1 MLLNQRS
8 NAKTQEDMVKI
19 LHKRS
24 QEYREMGRIFGAALA
39 PAAPPCSRCA
49 PVYPRTPVPEPRPG
63 PAPPRDRARSH
74 ALLVAEV
81 PAHVLRGHLCD
92 RHGRHRAVGGLVP

>member
-39 PAAPPCSRCA
+39 PAAPPLRA
-49 PVYPRTPVPEPRPG
+49 L
-63 PAPPRDRARSH
+63 RARVPPH
-74 ALLVAEV
+74 A
-81 PAHVLRGHLCD
+81 GS
-92 RHGRHRAVGGLVP
+92 